1 MPVKM
6 ELRSDEEWEDAM
18 QNSLIL
24 NMLKKGP
31 VTPMDALK
39 HAQCMRLGARIWD
52 LRQMGHQIDRE
63 WYETRSGKKVAR
75 YYLRKV
81 KKGAA

>member
-1 MPVKM
+1 
-6 ELRSDEEWEDAM
+6 M